1 VIKFLLNSGIYLH
14 YFSTVCVEATCTSP
28 SRYCG
33 LGRGVSKCLCED
45 GFVRDANN
53 DCIRES
59 DCPVVDPP
67 AGECPANE
75 EHSDCGTLC
84 PLTCANKDNPP
95 PCAQMCTVGCFCT
108 SGYVRDSSGKCIKET
123 ECPVVA
129 PVCSAANEEYSK
141 CDANSCQKSC
151 AILNMNVACRPIC
164 TAGCICKEGY
174 IHDDNGACILIADC
188 PAPDTSGPTGPA
200 P

>member
-67 AGECPANE
+67 AEECPANE
-75 EHSDCGTLC
+75 EHSDCGTPC

-95 PCAQMCTVGCFCT
+95 PCAQMCTVGCFCI

-123 ECPVVA
+123 ECPVVD
-129 PVCSAANEEYSK
+129 PVCPAHQEYNT
-141 CDANSCQKSC
+141 CGTACPISCKDQNVFFC
-151 AILNMNVACRPIC
+151 TGQCVQGCFCEAGYVLNADGR
-164 TAGCICKEGY
+164 
-174 IHDDNGACILIADC
+174 CILIADC
-188 PAPDTSGPTGPA
+188 PPP
-200 P
+200 